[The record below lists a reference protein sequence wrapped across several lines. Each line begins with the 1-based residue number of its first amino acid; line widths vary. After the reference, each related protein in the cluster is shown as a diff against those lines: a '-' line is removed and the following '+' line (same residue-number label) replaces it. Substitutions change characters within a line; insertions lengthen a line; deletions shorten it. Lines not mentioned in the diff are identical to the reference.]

1 MIGTK
6 NHKYDVFN
14 DRLLSCTNGINVRY
28 DSYCDYP
35 NLNRNEK
42 QSIFENKEN
51 LFLEI
56 GFLDRQIDNAFDC
69 LGEILAT
76 PNFDEP
82 SNIAHLIKDESIS
95 KANRIG

>member
-1 MIGTK
+1 
-6 NHKYDVFN
+6 
-14 DRLLSCTNGINVRY
+14 
-28 DSYCDYP
+28 
-35 NLNRNEK
+35 
-42 QSIFENKEN
+42 
-51 LFLEI
+51 LEI